1 MLVAQVIGTKY
12 RVVRCHFIDPM
23 LSVHEMIE
31 IQVKNKWKRLIVDG
45 FFWGGGFH
53 DCSVDLEE

>member
-31 IQVKNKWKRLIVDG
+31 IQVKNKWKRLIVDSFFFFLGG
-45 FFWGGGFH
+45 FF
-53 DCSVDLEE
+53 S